1 MLWEQR
7 LVVAEDL
14 PKIRQTI
21 KQRFQTFIMST
32 KTALI
37 QNALGCCNVAH
48 AVDYRNKIQITFFL

>member
-48 AVDYRNKIQITFFL
+48 AVD